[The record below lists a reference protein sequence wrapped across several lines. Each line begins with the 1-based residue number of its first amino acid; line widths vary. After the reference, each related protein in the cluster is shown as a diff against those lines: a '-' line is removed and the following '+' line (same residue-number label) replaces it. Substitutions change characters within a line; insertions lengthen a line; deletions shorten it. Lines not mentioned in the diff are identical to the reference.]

1 MYAEPVE
8 WVSSTGED
16 LIRNVVFI
24 TKIYIRPIWGQLL
37 QRNLLNF
44 KDPPVLLKTV
54 FIKTTYF
61 EYVLVNYFFENQGE
75 QTCQTIKHFKKEYLA
90 KIFGNNKTTF
100 IIGKF
105 LQKQIWKF
113 CIKNVR
119 EKSKWKACVDS
130 KWK

>member
-16 LIRNVVFI
+16 FIRNVVFI

-44 KDPPVLLKTV
+44 KDPLVLLKTV

-61 EYVLVNYFFENQGE
+61 EYVLVNYFFWKSRWADMSND
-75 QTCQTIKHFKKEYLA
+75 QTL
-90 KIFGNNKTTF
+90 
-100 IIGKF
+100 
-105 LQKQIWKF
+105 
-113 CIKNVR
+113 
-119 EKSKWKACVDS
+119 
-130 KWK
+130 